1 VAKNINI
8 ETIELK
14 LKGFDKLKFVGQTF
28 EKLNKSLSFTPKQLN
43 ETIKSV
49 TNFDKRFKDA
59 NGTATRSV
67 NVYKQQ
73 IAALKELQANVAIGG
88 KAYKSF
94 GAEAKRL
101 KAELEALTKTQKKQK
116 GFFSGIGKGF
126 KAGGATALTGAVGR
140 FLPAGAQIG
149 GAAGFAKTGTIG
161 GAVAGAGVGLA
172 VEGVAAGVGYA
183 KEAAV
188 YASEIEKLRIALKGV
203 TKDQETFEKGLAVIS
218 ETSKKLNVPIAAST
232 RQFTTLSASVLG
244 AGGTIEDAETVFTGV
259 SNAIK
264 ATGGNAEDV
273 QSAIR
278 AMSQIFGKGKVSAEE
293 LQGQL
298 GERLAGAVVKFAEA
312 NGSSLQKL
320 QKDLRDGTVGL
331 DQVITFAKKLNVDFG
346 ATAEKVANSSADAGQ
361 RLKVQ
366 MDDLKLAVGQA
377 VLPIGAA
384 FQQMFADIV
393 SGITQ
398 NQGAMDAI
406 IATFKTIGVIAFS
419 TIAAI
424 RFLTRTFIDL
434 AKILY
439 HIANLEFGKAFKVAQ
454 KGLEDTRE
462 NLKDDVKSL
471 ANMSGIDIFGV
482 NQKPVELPATYKV
495 MGVTYDAKTGAAI
508 PESKGLAT
516 LTGDEGKNEIAK
528 ISKGTKLLQQQKRL
542 LALKKVEDKF
552 EKQILKRKQDA
563 VIEAEKINQMEVG
576 EGKDTTEAQKALLLA
591 NNEKLLQQDIAKIIS
606 EQGEAQRGKEL
617 SLAKIKQE
625 LGLIGKKEVQNLEI
639 QQRAADIYKQIGG
652 DANDLNL
659 TLEKIQELL
668 TGVKTK
674 ESTFKEDF
682 NELYKSVTDV
692 RGQLEDLAIQGLDK
706 LGDAFADFVMTG
718 KASFKELAASIIS
731 DIGRIVA
738 KSIFLKA
745 ITNIIPGLGNLL
757 DSAKG
762 NVIEK
767 GKVKGSA
774 KGNVFAENKIV
785 PYSRGGIVNS
795 IVNKPTLFPMANGM
809 GLMGEAGPEAIMPL
823 KRGSDGK
830 LGVVAQ
836 GGGSTIVNV
845 SVDATGSSVEGDNE
859 SGQQFGEAIATAI
872 QLEIVKQKRSGG
884 LLA

>member
-1 VAKNINI
+1 MAIVDKV
-8 ETIELK
+8 TLK
-14 LKGFDKLKFVGQTF
+14 LQLEGFAGIKGIDSDFKKFTSTLKLTKPQLDKFIKGITKVHGNTKLSKNAFEGQISALTRLRNNVGIGTVAYKRLG
-28 EKLNKSLSFTPKQLN
+28 EEINKVKTKMDSLSGSANKQGGFLG
-43 ETIKSV
+43 KMQ
-49 TNFDKRFKDA
+49 KRLGKG
-59 NGTATRSV
+59 GTAALAG
-67 NVYKQQ
+67 
-73 IAALKELQANVAIGG
+73 AA
-88 KAYKSF
+88 
-94 GAEAKRL
+94 
-101 KAELEALTKTQKKQK
+101 
-116 GFFSGIGKGF
+116 
-126 KAGGATALTGAVGR
+126 GR
-140 FLPAGAQIG
+140 FLPASAQIG
-149 GAAGFAKTGTIG
+149 GIAGFADGGGVKGAIKGAGIG
-161 GAVAGAGVGLA
+161 LAVDAVAGGISYG
-172 VEGVAAGVGYA
+172 

-331 DQVITFAKKLNVDFG
+331 DQVITFAEKLNVDF
-346 ATAEKVANSSADAGQ
+346 ADTAEKVANSSADAGP

-439 HIANLEFGKAFKVAQ
+439 HISNLEFGKAFKVAQ
-454 KGLEDTRE
+454 EGLKDTRE
-462 NLKDDVKSL
+462 NFENDVKSL
-471 ANMSGIDIFGV
+471 AAISGKDIFGV
-482 NQKPVELPATYKV
+482 NPKPVELPATYKV

-516 LTGDEGKNEIAK
+516 LTGDKDKNEIAK
-528 ISKGTKLLQQQKRL
+528 ISAGTKLLQQQERL
-542 LALKKVEDKF
+542 LELKAIEDKF
-552 EKQILKRKQDA
+552 EKQIAKRKQ
-563 VIEAEKINQMEVG
+563 EAADEVQKINQMTVG
-576 EGKDTTEAQKALLLA
+576 VDEKGFDTEEQKATALA
-591 NNEKLLQQDIAKIIS
+591 NNEKLLQQD
-606 EQGEAQRGKEL
+606 
-617 SLAKIKQE
+617 LAKIELAKAEAQSKKELANAKILFE
-625 LGLIGKKEVQNLEI
+625 LGEINEKEYENLEI
-639 QQRAADIYKQIGG
+639 KALALDKFKQLGG
-652 DANDLNL
+652 EGNQFNL
-659 TLEKIQELL
+659 TLERIQELL

-674 ESTFKEDF
+674 TDTFADGFKKVFNAATDLKE
-682 NELYKSVTDV
+682 NISN
-692 RGQLEDLAIQGLDK
+692 LAVQGIDK
-706 LGDAFADFVMTG
+706 LGDAFADFVVTG
-718 KASFKELAASIIS
+718 KASFRELAASILA
-731 DIGRIVA
+731 DLGRMIA
-738 KSIFLKA
+738 KALFFKA
-745 ITNIIPGLGNLL
+745 ISKIPFFGNLL
-757 DSAKG
+757 GSEKG
-762 NVIEK
+762 NVFEK
-767 GKVKGSA
+767 GKVVPSA
-774 KGNVFAENKIV
+774 TGNVFAKNKIV
-785 PYSRGGIVNS
+785 PYAKGGIVD
-795 IVNKPTLFPMANGM
+795 KPTIFPMAKGM
-809 GLMGEAGPEAIMPL
+809 GIMGEAGAEGVLPL
-823 KRGSDGK
+823 KRGKDGK
-830 LGVVAQ
+830 LGVISQ
-836 GGGSTIVNV
+836 GGGVNNVTVNV
-845 SVDATGSSVEGDNE
+845 DASGSSVEGD
-859 SGQQFGEAIATAI
+859 SGQAEQLGRAISEAIQTELV
-872 QLEIVKQKRSGG
+872 QQKRPGG
-884 LLA
+884 LLYN

>member
-1 VAKNINI
+1 MAKNINI

-49 TNFDKRFKDA
+49 TKFDARFKGA

-88 KAYKSF
+88 KSYKAF

-101 KAELEALTKTQKKQK
+101 RAELEALTNTQKKQK

-140 FLPAGAQIG
+140 FLPAGAQVG

-172 VEGVAAGVGYA
+172 VEGVAAGVKFA
-183 KEAAV
+183 SEAAT
-188 YASEIEKLRIALKGV
+188 YASEIQKLQIALKGV
-203 TKDQETFEKGLAVIS
+203 TKDQETFEKGLSVIS

-331 DQVITFAKKLNVDFG
+331 DQVITFA
-346 ATAEKVANSSADAGQ
+346 
-361 RLKVQ
+361 
-366 MDDLKLAVGQA
+366 VGEA

-384 FQQMFADIV
+384 FQKMFADIV

-398 NQGAMDAI
+398 NKGAMDAI
-406 IATFKTIGVIAFS
+406 IGTIKGIGVVIYS
-419 TIAAI
+419 LIAAV
-424 RFLTRTFIDL
+424 RFLIRTLVDL
-434 AKILY
+434 FKISDAIRRLD
-439 HIANLEFGKAFKVAQ
+439 FKEVQ
-454 KGLEDTRE
+454 RIMKQGLADTKE
-462 NLKDDVKSL
+462 NLMDDVKSL
-471 ANMSGIDIFGV
+471 TDISGYDAFNV
-482 NQKPVELPATYKV
+482 KPIELPATYSV

-508 PESKGLAT
+508 TKPKGLAT
-516 LTGDEGKNEIAK
+516 LTGDKGTNEITKITKGAK
-528 ISKGTKLLQQQKRL
+528 MIEQQERQIELSGIQDEKERKILERKFKLLDKLREIR
-542 LALKKVEDKF
+542 ALKETEATDEEKRNLMENAQNLYEIDLLEIKKGKLDDLTDKNYSFAESLRKVFDAATD
-552 EKQILKRKQDA
+552 LKRNIGELA
-563 VIEAEKINQMEVG
+563 V
-576 EGKDTTEAQKALLLA
+576 
-591 NNEKLLQQDIAKIIS
+591 
-606 EQGEAQRGKEL
+606 QG
-617 SLAKIKQE
+617 I
-625 LGLIGKKEVQNLEI
+625 
-639 QQRAADIYKQIGG
+639 
-652 DANDLNL
+652 
-659 TLEKIQELL
+659 
-668 TGVKTK
+668 
-674 ESTFKEDF
+674 
-682 NELYKSVTDV
+682 
-692 RGQLEDLAIQGLDK
+692 DK
-706 LGDAFADFVMTG
+706 LGDAFADFVVEG
-718 KASFKELAASIIS
+718 KAGFADLARSVIAELQKMII
-731 DIGRIVA
+731 
-738 KSIFLKA
+738 KA
-745 ITNIIPGLGNLL
+745 LFFNAISKIPFFGNLL
-757 DSAKG
+757 GNEKG
-762 NVIEK
+762 NAIE
-767 GKVKGSA
+767 GGEVVPSA
-774 KGNVFAENKIV
+774 KGNVFAKNKII
-785 PYSRGGIVNS
+785 PYKMGGIVD
-795 IVNKPTLFPMANGM
+795 KPTIFPMAKGM
-809 GLMGEAGPEAIMPL
+809 GLMGEAGPEGVLPL
-823 KRGSDGK
+823 KRGKDGK
-830 LGVVAQ
+830 LGVIAQ
-836 GGGSTIVNV
+836 GGAINNVNV
-845 SVDATGSSVEGDNE
+845 NVDASGSNAEGDE
-859 SGQQFGEAIATAI
+859 KVGRQLGEVIGAAI
-872 QLEIVKQKRSGG
+872 QAELLEQKRPGG

>member
-1 VAKNINI
+1 MAIVDKV
-8 ETIELK
+8 TLK
-14 LKGFDKLKFVGQTF
+14 LQLEGFAGIKGIDSDFKKFTSTLKLTKPQLDKFIKGITKVHGNTKLSKNAFEGQISALTRLRNNVGIGTVAYKRLG
-28 EKLNKSLSFTPKQLN
+28 EEINKVKTKMDSLSGSANKQGGFLG
-43 ETIKSV
+43 KMQ
-49 TNFDKRFKDA
+49 KRLGKG
-59 NGTATRSV
+59 GTAALAG
-67 NVYKQQ
+67 
-73 IAALKELQANVAIGG
+73 AA
-88 KAYKSF
+88 
-94 GAEAKRL
+94 
-101 KAELEALTKTQKKQK
+101 
-116 GFFSGIGKGF
+116 
-126 KAGGATALTGAVGR
+126 GR
-140 FLPAGAQIG
+140 FLPASAQIG
-149 GAAGFAKTGTIG
+149 GIAGFADGGGVKGAIKGAGIG
-161 GAVAGAGVGLA
+161 LAVDAVAGGISYG
-172 VEGVAAGVGYA
+172 

-331 DQVITFAKKLNVDFG
+331 DQVITFAEKLNVDFA

-439 HIANLEFGKAFKVAQ
+439 HISNLEFGKAFKVAQ
-454 KGLEDTRE
+454 EGLKDTRE
-462 NLKDDVKSL
+462 NFENDVKSL
-471 ANMSGIDIFGV
+471 AAISGKDIFGV
-482 NQKPVELPATYKV
+482 NPKPVELPATYKV

-516 LTGDEGKNEIAK
+516 LTGDKDKNEIAK
-528 ISKGTKLLQQQKRL
+528 ISAGTKLLQQQERL
-542 LALKKVEDKF
+542 LELKAIEDKF
-552 EKQILKRKQDA
+552 EKQIAKRKQ
-563 VIEAEKINQMEVG
+563 EAADEVQKINQMTVG
-576 EGKDTTEAQKALLLA
+576 VDEKGFDTEEQKATALA
-591 NNEKLLQQDIAKIIS
+591 NNEKLLQQD
-606 EQGEAQRGKEL
+606 
-617 SLAKIKQE
+617 LAKIELAKAEAQSKKELANAKILFE
-625 LGLIGKKEVQNLEI
+625 LGEINEKEYENLEI
-639 QQRAADIYKQIGG
+639 KALALDKFKQLGG
-652 DANDLNL
+652 EGNQFNL
-659 TLEKIQELL
+659 TLERIQELL

-674 ESTFKEDF
+674 TDTFADGFKKVFNAATDLKE
-682 NELYKSVTDV
+682 NISN
-692 RGQLEDLAIQGLDK
+692 LAVQGIDK
-706 LGDAFADFVMTG
+706 LGDAFADFVVTG
-718 KASFKELAASIIS
+718 KASFRELAASILA
-731 DIGRIVA
+731 DLGRMIA
-738 KSIFLKA
+738 KALFFKA
-745 ITNIIPGLGNLL
+745 ISKIPFFGNLL
-757 DSAKG
+757 GSEKG
-762 NVIEK
+762 NVFEK
-767 GKVKGSA
+767 GKVVPSA
-774 KGNVFAENKIV
+774 TGNVFAKNKIV
-785 PYSRGGIVNS
+785 PYAKGGIVD
-795 IVNKPTLFPMANGM
+795 KPTIFPMAKGM
-809 GLMGEAGPEAIMPL
+809 GIMGEAGAEGVLPL
-823 KRGSDGK
+823 KRGKDGK
-830 LGVVAQ
+830 LGVISQ
-836 GGGSTIVNV
+836 GGGVNNVTVNV
-845 SVDATGSSVEGDNE
+845 DASGSSVEGD
-859 SGQQFGEAIATAI
+859 SGQAEQLGRAISEAIQTELV
-872 QLEIVKQKRSGG
+872 QQKRPGG
-884 LLA
+884 LLYN